1 METQNLELLTRG
13 LQATHKL
20 GGLNV
25 EVQKITNTKAQRN
38 NTMGHEKKSKS
49 EKEIE
54 LTTRELDKP

>member
-38 NTMGHEKKSKS
+38 NTMAMKKW
-49 EKEIE
+49 I
-54 LTTRELDKP
+54 